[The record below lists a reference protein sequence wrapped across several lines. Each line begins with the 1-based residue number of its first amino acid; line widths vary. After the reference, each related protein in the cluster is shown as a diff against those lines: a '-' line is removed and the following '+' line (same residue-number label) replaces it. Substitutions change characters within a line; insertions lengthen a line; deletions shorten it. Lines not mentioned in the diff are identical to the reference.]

1 MSVIYK
7 DRDEPR
13 TYTTVRRYRVP
24 DRAFEEEDVYE
35 KQIVIK
41 RDREQAPRY
50 DRDLEYR
57 TRERDAPREVV
68 RYERNVERA
77 PSPERVREF
86 RFEREVEREPPRRD
100 QWDLERYTR
109 STEYYQPQ
117 PIIIR
122 QEPQP
127 IIIKEAPRQQVVL
140 QREDPHYE
148 VIERDDAQRRRDDD
162 DYYYERTTR
171 EVDRGP
177 RRGGGGE
184 DFYDER
190 DYRRDIDPR
199 DSASN
204 YADDRYSS
212 DEDVVITRTERTGG
226 SRDHSPHHRR
236 HLAEGAIA
244 GLGAA
249 EILRHHRRKQG
260 EDGGHRGRQL
270 LGGAALGAVGA
281 EALSRARSHMRSSRS
296 RSSSSDRSYRSS
308 RRE

>member
-140 QREDPHYE
+140 QREEPHYE
-148 VIERDDAQRRRDDD
+148 ATERDDAQRRRDD

-184 DFYDER
+184 DFHDER
-190 DYRRDIDPR
+190 DYRRDVDPR

-226 SRDHSPHHRR
+226 
-236 HLAEGAIA
+236 
-244 GLGAA
+244 
-249 EILRHHRRKQG
+249 
-260 EDGGHRGRQL
+260 
-270 LGGAALGAVGA
+270 
-281 EALSRARSHMRSSRS
+281 
-296 RSSSSDRSYRSS
+296 
-308 RRE
+308 